1 MRKGGSS
8 TKNLQYYCEQLQK
21 QYQLDSYPVEIVQ
34 LCNKFGFS
42 VYEQYLP
49 HGWYSFLGIG
59 DELLSKYKSSKIIV
73 VNLAFPPTERRF
85 LIAQELS
92 YYLLQEKV
100 KTPVFAHKTSKIS
113 RKDTKEKEAEEL
125 AARLLIPKKFLR
137 QVLQVADQ
145 MYLLPQEKEEFVAHQ
160 FKVEPKRVA
169 YRIKLK
175 SYL

>member
-1 MRKGGSS
+1 MQKGGSS
-8 TKNLQYYCEQLQK
+8 TKNLQCYCEQLQK
-21 QYQLDSYPVEIVQ
+21 QYQLNSYPIEIVQ

-49 HGWYSFLGIG
+49 HGWYSFLGVG

-100 KTPVFAHKTSKIS
+100 KTPVFAHKTAKIMQ
-113 RKDTKEKEAEEL
+113 KDTKEKEAEEL
-125 AARLLIPKKFLR
+125 AARLLIPKNSLR
-137 QVLQVADQ
+137 QLLHTADQ
-145 MYLLPQEKEEFVAHQ
+145 MYLLPQEKEEFIARQ

-169 YRIKLK
+169 YRIRLK
-175 SYL
+175 EE

>member
-49 HGWYSFLGIG
+49 HGWYSFWGIG

-137 QVLQVADQ
+137 QVLLVADQ
-145 MYLLPQEKEEFVAHQ
+145 MYLLPQEKEEFVARQ

-175 SYL
+175 EE